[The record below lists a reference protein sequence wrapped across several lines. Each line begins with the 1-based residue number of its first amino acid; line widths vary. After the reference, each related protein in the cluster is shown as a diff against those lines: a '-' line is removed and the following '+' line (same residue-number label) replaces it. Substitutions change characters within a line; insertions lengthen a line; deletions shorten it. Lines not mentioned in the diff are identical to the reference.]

1 MTDLHQQLQDSIREL
16 EQIRKIKEY
25 TAELHQRLTAEQA
38 ALDAMEKTLEK
49 EQRDVETLEREGLTS
64 MFRKFLGDREEK
76 LDKEREEYLKAS
88 LRYNELFKSVGL
100 IRYELD
106 LLTKKG
112 QTEDMVARRV
122 EVQMKMREE
131 EIIQLDPLTGAELR
145 SLHEQSDRLQKY
157 AVEVDEAFNAGSE
170 ALNFVSRAE
179 YFLREAQGWGQ
190 RDMWGGGRR
199 GTGYMKHQAIDQA
212 RNMAAESRHA
222 LIRFTNELKDV
233 FKDLQFQ
240 VNMDIE
246 EFNKFGDIF
255 FDNIISDYLAQ
266 QKINKALMN
275 VSSTRQQVEQILG
288 QLEQEKGNIKSKS
301 EQLEQQRKE
310 IILKANS

>member
-16 EQIRKIKEY
+16 EQIRKIKEH
-25 TAELHQRLTAEQA
+25 TAELNTRLASEQA
-38 ALDAMEKTLEK
+38 ALNEMEKTLEK
-49 EQRDVETLEREGLTS
+49 EQRDVEALEREGLTS

-76 LDKEREEYLKAS
+76 LEKEREEYLKAS
-88 LRYNELFKSVGL
+88 LRYNELYKSVGL

-106 LLTKKG
+106 LLTKKE
-112 QTEDMVARRV
+112 QNEEIVARRV
-122 EVQMKMREE
+122 DEQMKMRED
-131 EIIQLDPLTGAELR
+131 EIIQLDPQTGAELK
-145 SLHEQSDRLQKY
+145 SIHEQSDRLQKY
-157 AVEVDEAFNAGSE
+157 SVEVDEAFSAGSE
-170 ALNFVSRAE
+170 ALNFVSRTE

-190 RDMWGGGRR
+190 RDIWTR
-199 GTGYMKHQAIDQA
+199 GSSGYMKHQAIDQA

-233 FKDLQFQ
+233 FKVLQFQ

-288 QLEQEKGNIKSKS
+288 QLEQEKGNVNSKS
-301 EQLEQQRKE
+301 EQLDNQRKD
-310 IILKANS
+310 IILKAAS